1 MEKAEGSAHN
11 PNIEQKKEGVKK
23 EQEKGQAPKDGTYPR
38 SQRPAEPVATGFFRG
53 GEFEKI
59 RCRFCG
65 SDARNG
71 AVCAGFARNQA
82 KDSGARIGANGF
94 ERKTVGRRAEISVG
108 R

>member
-1 MEKAEGSAHN
+1 MIS
-11 PNIEQKKEGVKK
+11 QQV
-23 EQEKGQAPKDGTYPR
+23 KGQAPKNGAYPG
-38 SQRPAEPVATGFFRG
+38 SQWPAEPATSGFFRG

-82 KDSGARIGANGF
+82 KDSGAGIGATGF
-94 ERKTVGRRAEISVG
+94 ESKNCGS
-108 R
+108 